1 MHLFEK
7 EKNNTLGEYAYYKNF
22 FDRLTAQIAFEIKY
36 DNSKKPNYKLFYK
49 EGEFKKFYSDITNS
63 EKIIEKAHEIRNQ
76 NPITHASAKMLE
88 KDSSNQEI
96 IETIE
101 DLKNLIYEFCK
112 IKKLC

>member
-1 MHLFEK
+1 MFFFVGTDCKSALSTVEHIRA
-7 EKNNTLGEYAYYKNF
+7 LGFCSRSHEYF
-22 FDRLTAQIAFEIKY
+22 CVD
-36 DNSKKPNYKLFYK
+36 YKLFYK